1 MSELIENTTNLNA
14 FGAENVEYINA
25 DDMDTIID
33 NVKSYDEAC
42 TTPSQLVRLIHF
54 HEDHPENHNLKLKD
68 GSAFIYN
75 GTEWDVKEKVE
86 SINILVDK
94 AFNMIVSY
102 YNRRKT
108 LYREKNKIIK
118 KLKELYE
125 RYPELKDG
133 IYRKL
138 KIIENTPI
146 VIEPILSANINDE
159 IDLTDTIFGLYSGDY
174 LEEYFG
180 GYKQEL
186 ELNKGE
192 NNEIELEKI
201 RKRLNELDKEEEK
214 IIYIA
219 AEEQI
224 NIESEEQNSDIEEQ
238 NSDIEEQINIE
249 PEEQNSDI
257 EEQNSDIEEQNSD
270 IEEQIN
276 IEPEDYKKV
285 EKKPKKKIKQKKSS
299 KSK

>member
-1 MSELIENTTNLNA
+1 MSELTENSKDSTNLNA
-14 FGAENVEYINA
+14 FGAENLEYING

-54 HEDHPENHNLKLKD
+54 HEEHPENHNLKLKD

-75 GTEWDVKEKVE
+75 GNEWDVKEKVE

-214 IIYIA
+214 IIYIEP
-219 AEEQI
+219 EEQI
-224 NIESEEQNSDIEEQ
+224 NIEP
-238 NSDIEEQINIE
+238 EEQINIE
-249 PEEQNSDI
+249 PEEQNSDV
-257 EEQNSDIEEQNSD
+257 
-270 IEEQIN
+270 EEQIN
-276 IEPEDYKKV
+276 IEPEEQNSDLEEQINIEQVHYRKI
-285 EKKPKKKIKQKKSS
+285 EKKPKKKIKPKKSS